1 MFFSSIFQDINH
13 DIAELLQYAARIY
26 DDVFSTISSLHILEF
41 TSLTHT
47 NNENDNIRRTTSSNS
62 TPIQDIENQWCVV
75 QDFDWTYDD
84 NLRVDNSFSI

>member
-1 MFFSSIFQDINH
+1 
-13 DIAELLQYAARIY
+13 
-26 DDVFSTISSLHILEF
+26 LEF

-47 NNENDNIRRTTSSNS
+47 NNENDNIRRTTSSN
-62 TPIQDIENQWCVV
+62 TIPIPDIENQWCVV